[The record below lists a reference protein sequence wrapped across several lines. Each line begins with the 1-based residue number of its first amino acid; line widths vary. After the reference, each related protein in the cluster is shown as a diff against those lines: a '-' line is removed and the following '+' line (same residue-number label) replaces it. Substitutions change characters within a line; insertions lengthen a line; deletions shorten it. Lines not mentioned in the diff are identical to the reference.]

1 MPMAPS
7 RVAVSFS
14 TSTLPPSR
22 PGGINLFN
30 ATKAM
35 SWVDNPAAWR
45 GLTSSGPV
53 RHGEGVHDRMPIA
66 FLDRDGVINKGKP
79 GYVNGPEEVHLLD
92 GAAKVIGD
100 LNRAGYLVCGH
111 QPIANFTG
119 SMGA

>member
-1 MPMAPS
+1 MEGPYVQ
-7 RVAVSFS
+7 R
-14 TSTLPPSR
+14 TGPPR
-22 PGGINLFN
+22 
-30 ATKAM
+30 
-35 SWVDNPAAWR
+35 
-45 GLTSSGPV
+45 
-53 RHGEGVHDRMPIA
+53 EGVHDRMPIA

-100 LNRAGYLVCGH
+100 LNPSRLPRVCGH